1 MAKIEAKGIMLPS
14 GPEET
19 LLGAITAQRTNKTI
33 VETKTVIRP
42 LET

>member
-1 MAKIEAKGIMLPS
+1 MLPS

-19 LLGAITAQRTNKTI
+19 LDGAMTAQSANKTT

-42 LET
+42 FDN